1 MNFTLG
7 YNALEDRVWLKFG
20 SSPCYWLTRK
30 LLERFVGPS
39 ARLLEQTAPGG
50 QIPRALPP
58 KERIKIDHQ
67 EALIKR
73 DDGTEPIIILKNSG
87 LTSKDFEHKSLLITS
102 IKASANDLNWK
113 LVMTVESKNIVL
125 NLSRLDFHR
134 LLQALFLTVAK
145 AGWEMPS
152 VPDWLDPE

>member
-7 YNALEDRVWLKFG
+7 YNALEDRVWLKLG
-20 SSPCYWLTRK
+20 NSPCYWLTRK

-39 ARLLEQTAPGG
+39 AHLLEKTAPGG
-50 QIPRALPP
+50 EIPRALPP

-67 EALIKR
+67 EALNKR
-73 DDGTEPIIILKNSG
+73 DDGIEPIIINKQSV
-87 LTSKDFEHKSLLITS
+87 LTSKDFEKKLLLISS
-102 IKASANDLNWK
+102 IKASSMDLNWK
-113 LVMTVESKNIVL
+113 LVMTVESKNIIL

-134 LLQALFLTVAK
+134 LLQAIFLTVAK

-152 VPDWLDPE
+152 VPDWLNQK